1 MATHGAAVAP
11 AISDSTKLSVERT
24 RLSHER
30 TLMSWLRTATSLIS
44 FGFTVYK
51 FFDYLREQGG
61 GRPPERLVG
70 PREFAL
76 GMIGLGMV
84 SLLFATM
91 QHQRSLKLLRE
102 HYGAGPYSEAAVLAG
117 LISVLG
123 LVAFLAVVFRQ

>member
-11 AISDSTKLSVERT
+11 AISDSTKLAVERT
-24 RLSHER
+24 RLAHER
-30 TLMSWLRTATSLIS
+30 TLMAWLRTATSLIS
-44 FGFTVYK
+44 FGFTLYK

-76 GMIGLGMV
+76 GLIGLGLV

-91 QHQRSLKLLRE
+91 QHRRSLKVLRE
-102 HYGAGPYSEAAVLAG
+102 HYTDVPYSEAEMLAG
-117 LISVLG
+117 LLSVLG
-123 LVAFLAVVFRQ
+123 IIAFLAVVFRQ